1 MGIIHVTLPET
12 DSSCPETRPSQKQ
25 KSFSNEGFFYF
36 QVANMWVSGRV
47 SSRISRPIRNNHL
60 PPPGFVSPSDPP
72 WERSI
77 QRRTLCERSTKL
89 GVHNGQTTRNESI
102 ESQHDCEAVVLFFL
116 GSNLYT
122 RDLPS
127 ENNQGKNSIFVCKVL
142 GSL

>member
-1 MGIIHVTLPET
+1 MGIIHVTLPKIPKT
-12 DSSCPETRPSQKQ
+12 NSSPPETRPSPKIIFLFSMAK
-25 KSFSNEGFFYF
+25 KSEFRGGL
-36 QVANMWVSGRV
+36 VPG
-47 SSRISRPIRNNHL
+47 ISRSIRNNHL
-60 PPPGFVSPSDPP
+60 PPPGFVSPFDPP

-89 GVHNGQTTRNESI
+89 GVHNGQTTRNGSI